1 MKDLYFPKSFNL
13 LLLLSTVVSFLSI
26 LISWTFPLHCS
37 TDDIRNRPNQ
47 LLCWYGLLIL
57 KPKSPLPH
65 LEQSNLKQILHVA
78 DRKLHQRRLTHSFFF
93 LQFSDHHFL
102 PNYQSP

>member
-1 MKDLYFPKSFNL
+1 MN
-13 LLLLSTVVSFLSI
+13 
-26 LISWTFPLHCS
+26 
-37 TDDIRNRPNQ
+37 DIRNLPNQ
-47 LLCWYGLLIL
+47 LLYWCGLVIL

-65 LEQSNLKQILHVA
+65 LKQSNLKQVLLVA

-102 PNYQSP
+102 PNYPKPTTEKSVLFI

>member
-1 MKDLYFPKSFNL
+1 TL
-13 LLLLSTVVSFLSI
+13 
-26 LISWTFPLHCS
+26 PLHCS
-37 TDDIRNRPNQ
+37 TNDIRNLPNQ
-47 LLCWYGLLIL
+47 LLYCCGLLIL

-65 LEQSNLKQILHVA
+65 FKQSNLKQILLVA

-102 PNYQSP
+102 PS